1 MPTILKNILHLLAY
15 FFLTIALEVATVI
28 FLIFF
33 FPLRNLS
40 SKESNTFAQAH
51 TAAEQD
57 LSKSRTSN
65 ISCCEDQVNKKRI
78 LNSQ

>member
-1 MPTILKNILHLLAY
+1 MPTILKNILHLLTY
-15 FFLTIALEVATVI
+15 FFLTIALEVVTVI
-28 FLIFF
+28 FLIF